1 MGHRDRMPANK
12 QGSLVED
19 TALAIGQARQNDN
32 SIQPGIERWRLAL
45 YENRT
50 LASAITAAVTGMLVG
65 YPFDSLKTRMQTHQY
80 QSLLACARRS
90 ISEEGVA
97 GLYRGLLPPLLTA
110 STAKSM
116 SFSVFEQTKQW
127 LRQHDPYRDKAPPFG
142 ITDFQRKTTGSIA
155 LTAGLAGSI
164 SGAVIAAI
172 CCPLELVKVQM
183 QLARLMNRPSSLQ
196 SISAKLNT
204 TQNKT
209 PTEKVMHCGHRASSI
224 TAAPSAAL
232 SASSASSSSAG
243 TATTKTAPAWAKS
256 NLSVLREIIRQKGLL
271 GMYYGIGLHVV
282 RDSSGTA
289 IYFAA
294 YETVKETLR
303 RITGSE
309 TTGPMTHMLAGGTCG
324 VVSWLLIFPVD
335 LVKSTIQS
343 QVLKPSDTQEFK
355 SSWQCMRSIYSRLGL
370 VGLYRG
376 VSVSLIRA
384 FPIHG
389 LNFVVYEWAR
399 STICWLAA
407 QRPE

>member
-1 MGHRDRMPANK
+1 
-12 QGSLVED
+12 
-19 TALAIGQARQNDN
+19 
-32 SIQPGIERWRLAL
+32 LAL

-209 PTEKVMHCGHRASSI
+209 PTEKVMHCGH
-224 TAAPSAAL
+224 L
-232 SASSASSSSAG
+232 
-243 TATTKTAPAWAKS
+243 
-256 NLSVLREIIRQKGLL
+256 
-271 GMYYGIGLHVV
+271 

-343 QVLKPSDTQEFK
+343 QVL
-355 SSWQCMRSIYSRLGL
+355 
-370 VGLYRG
+370 
-376 VSVSLIRA
+376 
-384 FPIHG
+384 
-389 LNFVVYEWAR
+389 
-399 STICWLAA
+399 
-407 QRPE
+407 